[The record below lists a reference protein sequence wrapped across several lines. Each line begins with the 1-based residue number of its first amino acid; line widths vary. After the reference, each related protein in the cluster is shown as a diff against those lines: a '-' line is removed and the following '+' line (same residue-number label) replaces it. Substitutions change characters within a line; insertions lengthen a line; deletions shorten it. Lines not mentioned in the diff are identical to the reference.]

1 MGSTPGT
8 DAAHP
13 HGSLDNP
20 EVAHEE
26 SDINVRAILWFIGI
40 LVVTTLSIHLSMW
53 GLFTVFAHM
62 EAKSD
67 PELSP
72 LMIPAGQLP
81 PEPRLQTT
89 PWTDLTRFRQNEERR
104 LHSYG
109 WVDEKAGVA
118 HLPIDKAK
126 ALLLQRGLPV
136 RPTAADAME
145 GTRVAA
151 SGESSGGR
159 LIPAGG
165 ADKSS
170 AQPAAPAQPAQPGP
184 APAATPPKGPGGGA

>member
-8 DAAHP
+8 NAAHP
-13 HGSLDNP
+13 HGSLENP

-26 SDINVRAILWFIGI
+26 SDINVRAILWFVGI
-40 LVVTTLSIHLSMW
+40 LVATTLTIHLTMY
-53 GLFTVFAHM
+53 GLFVGLDRFDARN
-62 EAKSD
+62 D
-67 PELSP
+67 PPASP
-72 LMIPAGQLP
+72 LMAPAGQLP

-89 PWTDLTRFRQNEERR
+89 PWEDLKKFRADEDLH

-109 WVDEKAGVA
+109 WVDKTAGVA

-126 ALLLQRGLPV
+126 ALLLQRGLPT
-136 RPTAADAME
+136 RETSSDPTQ

-159 LIPAGG
+159 NIPAG
-165 ADKSS
+165 A
-170 AQPAAPAQPAQPGP
+170 PVIAAPAQAP
-184 APAATPPKGPGGGA
+184 APAPSAPQPAKAPGGGL